1 MSITSVST
9 RYTTTQGTTLA
20 YEVQGQGEPVLL
32 LHPGFVARAF
42 SPVYAD
48 PELENYR
55 LIHYDRPGYG
65 SSSPVS
71 DPIPFEKQAEYAAAI
86 LDAVDVPK
94 AHVVG
99 HSLGALVALQM
110 AVSMPERVHSL
121 ALLEPPL
128 VFAMRENDMQ
138 SMMAVMGQAF
148 TQFGSGNL
156 PGAVDAW
163 LDGAF
168 GPGWQTVVEQS
179 IPGAL
184 AQTYKDGTAAFVAEA
199 PALQTWDFGLEQ
211 IKQITQPVLA
221 AFHMDEHLPG
231 VFQDPAELISRVLPQ
246 TELVVIPNATHLLQ
260 IQNPRSVATALAGF
274 FARHPFQDG

>member
-1 MSITSVST
+1 MSTTSVSP
-9 RYTTTQGTTLA
+9 RYITTQGTTLA
-20 YEVQGQGEPVLL
+20 YEVQGKGEPVLL

-42 SPVYAD
+42 IPVYAEPD
-48 PELENYR
+48 LENYQ

-65 SSSPVS
+65 SSSPAGA
-71 DPIPFEKQAEYAAAI
+71 PIPFEEQAEYAAAI
-86 LDAVDVPK
+86 LDAVDIPQ
-94 AHVVG
+94 AHIVG

-128 VFAMRENDMQ
+128 VFAMREKDMQ
-138 SMMAVMGQAF
+138 GMMGVMGQAF
-148 TQFGSGNL
+148 AQFGGGNL
-156 PGAVDAW
+156 QGAVDAW

-168 GPGWQTVVEQS
+168 GPGWQAVVEHS

-184 AQTYKDGTAAFVAEA
+184 AQAYKDGPAAFVAEA
-199 PALQTWDFGLEQ
+199 PALQTWDFGPEQ

-231 VFQDPAELISRVLPQ
+231 VFQDPADLIARLLPQ
-246 TELVVIPNATHLLQ
+246 TEMVVIPNATHLLQ
-260 IQNPRSVATALAGF
+260 IQNPRSVATALANF
-274 FARHPFQDG
+274 FARHPFLGA